1 MIKIAKLITG
11 ESLIGWIDNTDNDP
25 FTISNPMSICSYNT
39 EDGIGMALRNAVSLA
54 EEDYLVISKR
64 NVLTF
69 YTPTI
74 ILKEYYNEILD
85 SIDEDGDFTNE
96 QIRDALAAERQR
108 KLKRRVLEKR
118 AEMQV
123 KEWLRSSNTYH

>member
-11 ESLIGWIDNTDNDP
+11 ETLIGSIENTDDDP
-25 FTISNPMSICSYNT
+25 FTITNPMSIYTYNT
-39 EDGIGMALRNAVSLA
+39 DDGVGMALRHAVSLA
-54 EEDYLVISKR
+54 EEDYLIISKK

-69 YTPTI
+69 YTPKA

-85 SIDEDGDFTNE
+85 SLDEDVEYYDD
-96 QIRDALAAERQR
+96 QIRDALSAERQR
-108 KLKRRVLEKR
+108 KLKNKILEKR

>member
-11 ESLIGWIDNTDNDP
+11 ETLIGWVDNTDNDP
-25 FTISNPMSICSYNT
+25 FTISNPMSIYTYST

-69 YTPTI
+69 YTPTS

-85 SIDEDGDFTNE
+85 SIEEDGDFTDD

-108 KLKRRVLEKR
+108 KLKKKVLEKR